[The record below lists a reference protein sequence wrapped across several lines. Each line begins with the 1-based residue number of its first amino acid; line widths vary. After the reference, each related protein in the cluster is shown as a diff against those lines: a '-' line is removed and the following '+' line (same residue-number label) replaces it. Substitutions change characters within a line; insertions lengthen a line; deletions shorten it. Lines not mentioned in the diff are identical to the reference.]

1 MPLILPGNV
10 ASATASTGYDIA
22 NSCRWND
29 GDSPSLKDGDGSAP
43 AGNRQKFTWS
53 IWFKRGTLGTTQTL
67 GTTAHSSSDEG
78 YFQINSDDKFE
89 WDSTESNNGN
99 LITNRLFRDCSA
111 WYNVIVAVDTTQSTA
126 ANRMKIYV
134 NGTQETS
141 FATETYP
148 DEDASLYWNVG
159 GSYSPWIGTKY
170 GGDYFD
176 GYITE
181 VANIDNA
188 QLAATSFGEFD
199 SDSPTIWKPIDL
211 DGLTFGTAGY
221 WLDMEDSS
229 NFGNDVSGVGNHFG
243 TVANLAAAD
252 QATDTPT
259 NNFCTINPLATPSY
273 ITLSEGNTVVTGNN
287 ATDMVGTWGTIAVP
301 YAGKYYWEGKVGDV
315 TGTYPW
321 FGVGDVSNA
330 ATGRNINGGG
340 TGAHS
345 SAFGSP
351 SFAIQNGG
359 ALRVG
364 GATSATYDSYT
375 DDDIISLAIDMDNGA
390 SYVAKNGTWMNSG
403 DPTSGASK
411 TGAMTTWTAGT
422 IDGFLPYVGTY
433 YANGSELGIA
443 NLNFGCPA
451 YANSSDA
458 ADENGYG
465 AFEYAPPS
473 GYYALCTKNLA
484 EFG

>member
-1 MPLILPGNV
+1 M
-10 ASATASTGYDIA
+10 T
-22 NSCRWND
+22 
-29 GDSPSLKDGDGSAP
+29 K
-43 AGNRQKFTWS
+43 
-53 IWFKRGTLGTTQTL
+53 TLGTPTSTKIGTFSCWVKL
-67 GTTAHSSSDEG
+67 GNITTEQSMLGAYADSSNRHHIE
-78 YFQINSDDKFE
+78 FQADHNIEIFGKAGG
-89 WDSTESNNGN
+89 STNME
-99 LITNRLFRDCSA
+99 LITNAYYRDPSA
-111 WYNVIVAVDTTQSTA
+111 WYSVVVAWDTSQGTE
-126 ANRMKIYV
+126 ANRVKLYV
-134 NGTQETS
+134 NGTQVTS

-148 DEDASLYWNVG
+148 AQDTVLQFNTDGSTIAIGRNQG
-159 GSYSPWIGTKY
+159 GNYA
-170 GGDYFD
+170 D
-176 GYITE
+176 GYLAE
-181 VANIDNA
+181 VVFIDGT
-188 QLAATSFGEFD
+188 QYAASDFGEFD
-199 SDSPTIWKPIDL
+199 EDSPTIWKPKDVS
-211 DGLTFGTAGY
+211 GLTFGDEGFY
-221 WLDMEDSS
+221 CDMEASD
-229 NFGNDVSGVGNHFG
+229 NLGNDANGG
-243 TVANLAAAD
+243 TDLTEANLDATD

-301 YAGKYYWEGKVGDV
+301 YAGKYYWEGKVVDV

-340 TGAHS
+340 TGAQS

-351 SFAIQNGG
+351 SFAVQNGG
-359 ALRVG
+359 ALRIG
-364 GATSATYDSYT
+364 GSTTATYDSYT

-403 DPTSGASK
+403 DPTSAGTK

-433 YANGSELGIA
+433 FANGSELGIA

-458 ADENGYG
+458 ADANGYG

>member
-1 MPLILPGNV
+1 M
-10 ASATASTGYDIA
+10 SRDQSA
-22 NSCRWND
+22 NS
-29 GDSPSLKDGDGSAP
+29 
-43 AGNRQKFTWS
+43 AGTTTK
-53 IWFKRGTLGTTQTL
+53 GTLSVWVKLSAVGTEQVIYERQTDTSNL
-67 GTTAHSSSDEG
+67 
-78 YFQINSDDKFE
+78 FKVFFE
-89 WDSTESNNGN
+89 NDALRIATVTGGSYAMFYV
-99 LITNRLFRDCSA
+99 TNRLFRDPSA
-111 WYNVIVAVDTTQSTA
+111 WYHIVVRIDSTDA
-126 ANRMKIYV
+126 TAGDRQQIWI
-134 NGTQETS
+134 NGVRETS
-141 FATETYP
+141 FSTSTDATG
-148 DEDASLYWNVG
+148 DASQQINTGTGNDYIGVRAT
-159 GSYSPWIGTKY
+159 GSNF
-170 GGDYFD
+170 FD
-176 GYITE
+176 GYMAE
-181 VANIDNA
+181 FVWIDGTSY
-188 QLAATSFGEFD
+188 AATSFGEFNEE
-199 SDSPTIWKPIDL
+199 SPTIWQPIDVS
-211 DGLTFGTAGY
+211 GLTFGTNGFY
-221 WLDMEDSS
+221 LDFEASD
-229 NFGNDVSGVGNHFG
+229 NLGNDANGG
-243 TVANLAAAD
+243 TDLTESNLAATD
-252 QATDTPT
+252 QASDSPT
-259 NNFCTINPLATPSY
+259 NNFCTMNPLATPSY

-330 ATGRNINGGG
+330 DTGRNINGGG

-364 GATSATYDSYT
+364 GSTSATYDSYT
-375 DDDIISLAIDMDNGA
+375 DDNIISLAIDMDNGA
-390 SYVAKNGTWMNSG
+390 SYVAKDGAWMNSG

-484 EFG
+484 EFGG

>member
-252 QATDTPT
+252 QASDSPT
-259 NNFCTINPLATPSY
+259 NNFCTLNPLIKWYAASTMSEGSMKIVESSGGWGGTKGTMAVSKGKWYWEVKLSGTVANHLHGVQEINTEGAATINPQNFDGGSMYYNGDGGEVKVVQSGSGVTTTADY
-273 ITLSEGNTVVTGNN
+273 GTL
-287 ATDMVGTWGTIAVP
+287 D
-301 YAGKYYWEGKVGDV
+301 
-315 TGTYPW
+315 
-321 FGVGDVSNA
+321 
-330 ATGRNINGGG
+330 
-340 TGAHS
+340 
-345 SAFGSP
+345 
-351 SFAIQNGG
+351 
-359 ALRVG
+359 
-364 GATSATYDSYT
+364 
-375 DDDIISLAIDMDNGA
+375 
-390 SYVAKNGTWMNSG
+390 SG
-403 DPTSGASK
+403 D
-411 TGAMTTWTAGT
+411 
-422 IDGFLPYVGTY
+422 I
-433 YANGSELGIA
+433 LGIA
-443 NLNFGCPA
+443 LNMDGGSYGQITFYDENAALVSNFNMSSDNAEYVMPFGAFLSATAEYNFGGCSA
-451 YANSSDA
+451 FALTSAAN
-458 ADENGYG
+458 DENGYG
-465 AFEYAPPS
+465 NFEFAPPS